1 MIALLKSTRYR
12 VTVVE
17 FLTWDSGDPSVHA
30 WQLIDGEP
38 VAMAPASDNHG
49 TIQWALGSLL
59 WPHLTVP
66 GSRCRAVMGPGVVP
80 RGHSDRNYR
89 VPDIGVTCAPP
100 SDGQM
105 LPDPLIL
112 IEILSPSNEAETWA
126 NVWTYLTIPAVME
139 VLVVNSTLME
149 AELLRRNAD
158 STWPEVPRRLGP
170 DDALALESIGFAVPL
185 AALYRTTT
193 LAMPGGNPP

>member
-1 MIALLKSTRYR
+1 MVALLKSPRYR
-12 VTVVE
+12 MTVAE
-17 FLTWDSGDPSVHA
+17 FLTWDPRDPSVHA

-49 TIQWALGSLL
+49 TIQTSLAARL
-59 WPHLTVP
+59 WNHLEVP
-66 GSRCRAVMGPGVVP
+66 GNRCRVVTDPGIVP

-100 SDGQM
+100 SGRQIV
-105 LPDPLIL
+105 PEPVIL
-112 IEILSPSNEAETWA
+112 IEILSPSNEAETRA
-126 NVWTYLTIPAVME
+126 NVWTYLTIPTVME
-139 VLVVNSTLME
+139 VLVVNSTRIE

-158 STWPEVPRRLGP
+158 ATWPEVPQLIGP
-170 DDALALESIGFAVPL
+170 EDVLELESIGFSVPL
-185 AALYRTTT
+185 ASLYRTTT